1 MTEEHNPWTTRS
13 CDVVYD
19 NPWIEVS
26 HHEVTTPTGSDGVYG
41 VVHFKNLA
49 IAVVP
54 IDEYDHTWLVG
65 QYRYATDHYT
75 WEVPE
80 GGGQLDESPAEAARR
95 ELREECGLLA
105 QNLELLMTAELS
117 NSVTDER
124 AHIYVATG
132 LTAVN
137 FDPDDTEVL
146 ELRRLP
152 VDDAIAM
159 AMNGEITDALS
170 LIALLRLAADRR
182 T

>member
-1 MTEEHNPWTTRS
+1 
-13 CDVVYD
+13 
-19 NPWIEVS
+19 
-26 HHEVTTPTGSDGVYG
+26 
-41 VVHFKNLA
+41 
-49 IAVVP
+49 
-54 IDEYDHTWLVG
+54 
-65 QYRYATDHYT
+65 
-75 WEVPE
+75 
-80 GGGQLDESPAEAARR
+80 
-95 ELREECGLLA
+95 
-105 QNLELLMTAELS
+105 MTAELS

-137 FDPDDTEVL
+137 SDPDDTEVL

-170 LIALLRLAADRR
+170 LIALLRLAAERR